1 MEGLLSVEVDVDR
14 AKASFSRLQSNIRK
28 DLNEAVATLRALRNS
43 LDDGKLDPLFFY
55 CIFAFFIQI
64 LLIIFILYFK
74 LGSGQVSEAK
84 AAELTRAANHV
95 KELANHLANDHRDL
109 HAAVSRI
116 GKTIDK
122 VSNQ

>member
-1 MEGLLSVEVDVDR
+1 MMVIGI
-14 AKASFSRLQSNIRK
+14 A
-28 DLNEAVATLRALRNS
+28 
-43 LDDGKLDPLFFY
+43 
-55 CIFAFFIQI
+55 I
-64 LLIIFILYFK
+64 LLYLLMFLLRFINIYLDLSSYFILFYTV
-74 LGSGQVSEAK
+74 GSGQVSESK

-122 VSNQ
+122 VMIY